1 MLKALEIVGFKS
13 FAERTRFEFRP
24 GITAIVGPNGSG
36 KSNIVDAVKWVL
48 GEQSVKSLRGRE
60 MADVIFNGSSGRTP
74 LNFAEITLTLD
85 NSKGLLAVDTPEVH
99 ITRRVYR
106 GGESEYLINRR
117 DCRLRDIRDIL
128 AGTGLTTQAYSVIEQ
143 GKIDQLL
150 QASPIERRA
159 VFEEA
164 AGISR
169 FKAKK
174 LETLRRLDR
183 LDQNLL
189 RLADIVEEIQNR
201 LRVVR
206 SQAGKAERYRRYTER
221 LRELRMHT
229 ARLDWDAMNQR
240 LSALAESSRAVVERK
255 ERAVSEQAALEEER
269 HRLESEAITLD
280 AQAGQLQAAASDDRE
295 RIAATQAAIA
305 HQLGRLRDT
314 EREMDR
320 LGQTLL
326 QLQRRVHESAGAH
339 DSLARSGEEEEQ
351 RRRELARTLA
361 EKERDLSEAL
371 EALDRVRVLYEQ
383 RQSAQWEQLQRS
395 LNAANG
401 AARLET
407 RLESARAEQQR
418 IEKEL
423 GIACERRRRLSEEIA
438 YWESQQGRADREE
451 QALMAT
457 LESRRA
463 TLAATRERLQQVEQ
477 HRRELEQHHA
487 ARSERRAV
495 LQQLESRRE
504 GIEPGVQDFLQ
515 RLQEGAPGDRGRVRG
530 LVADLFRAELQA
542 AWLIDAALGETAQYV
557 VLTESAP
564 LFERWLSGDAAPMG
578 RVAFLRL
585 DVIAARDR
593 GADPGDVAPVEEAL
607 FSNLP
612 GVLGRAADFV
622 ETDPD
627 CEPLKRRLLGNVWF
641 VDTLATA
648 LRLSECGGQV
658 RFVTLAGEVVEADV
672 LIAGPKTAGG
682 GLISRKS
689 ELRALDEEVA
699 RLAESLAGLASE
711 ETALRQQAGQEE
723 SALIEAEREAAR
735 IRAELT
741 ECNHRLDALRVQ
753 WEEAEPQVRRWEEQ
767 REQMQREI
775 GEIGTL
781 LEQALREKAEAE
793 EAARLAEGLLAEAAA
808 DLAGAEAAVHERTE
822 VVTELK
828 VGLAKSEERLRN
840 LRAEQLRQEEARR
853 ERLRERNELAERL
866 SEAAR
871 NCRLAQQNVLEGEA
885 ELASMYWR
893 KETLARDLWE
903 ITLRRRALEEEHAR
917 ATRRLQTLAK
927 EIHAAEAELHRLELE
942 SNGVIHEKAALAD
955 RLREDY
961 GISTADLDQPT
972 SLEDHRARD
981 EIQAEMDDLRRK
993 IHLLGNVNLEALEEL
1008 SQLEHRYQTL
1018 SEQYQDLTSAKA
1030 SLQRIID
1037 RINADS
1043 RRLFLATLESVREH
1057 FGGLFRELFGG
1068 GQASIELEEGADVLE
1083 SGIEIVA
1090 RPPGKEPRSISLLSG
1105 GEKTLT
1111 CVALLLAMFRS
1122 RPSMFCVLD
1131 EVDAALD
1138 EANIDRFAK
1147 VLRDFLSVTQ
1157 FLIITHSKKTM
1168 ICADAIYGITMEE
1181 SGVSKRVSVRFE
1193 DVSENGEFI
1202 PRGEAGTPPS
1212 LEADQA
1218 A

>member
-1 MLKALEIVGFKS
+1 MLKALEIAGFKS
-13 FAERTRFEFRP
+13 FAERTRFEFRA

-36 KSNIVDAVKWVL
+36 KSNVVDAVKWVL

-60 MADVIFNGSSGRTP
+60 MADVIFNGSAGRRP
-74 LNFAEITLTLD
+74 LNAAEITLTLD
-85 NSKGLLAVDTPEVH
+85 NSKGLLPLDTPEVH

-117 DCRLRDIRDIL
+117 ACRLRDIRDLL
-128 AGTGLTTQAYSVIEQ
+128 AGTGLATQAYSVIEQ

-189 RLADIVEEIQNR
+189 RLADIVEEVRNR

-206 SQAGKAERYRRYTER
+206 SQAGKAERYRRHTER
-221 LRELRMHT
+221 LRELRTHA
-229 ARLDWDAMNQR
+229 ARLDWTALNR
-240 LSALAESSRAVVERK
+240 RLAESAEGSRAAAERR
-255 ERAVSEQAALEEER
+255 ERASCEQAAVEEELG
-269 HRLESEAITLD
+269 RLEAEGATLD
-280 AQAGQLQAAASDDRE
+280 GQARELQAAASDARE
-295 RIAATQAAIA
+295 RIAAAEAAIA
-305 HQLGRLRDT
+305 HQMGRLRDM
-314 EREMDR
+314 EREIGRMGRAFLEVD
-320 LGQTLL
+320 
-326 QLQRRVHESAGAH
+326 RRVRESAGAH
-339 DSLARSGEEEEQ
+339 ESLARTAAEVEQ
-351 RRRELARTLA
+351 RQRELARDLA
-361 EKERDLSEAL
+361 ERERRLSEAL
-371 EALDRVRVLYEQ
+371 ETLDRVRLLHDE
-383 RQSAQWEQLQRS
+383 RQSTQWEALQSS

-401 AARLET
+401 AARLEA
-407 RLESARAEQQR
+407 RLETARAEKER
-418 IEKEL
+418 IEKESAAL
-423 GIACERRRRLSEEIA
+423 QQRRRGLSEEIA
-438 YWESQQGRADREE
+438 AWEARLADAQSAE
-451 QALMAT
+451 QAVSAT
-457 LESRRA
+457 LESRRSA
-463 TLAATRERLQQVEQ
+463 LARTRGELQAVENR
-477 HRRELEQHHA
+477 RREWERHQA

-504 GIEPGVQDFLQ
+504 GVEPGVKDFLQ
-515 RLQEGAPGDRGRVRG
+515 RLQEGSPEDRGRVRG

-542 AWLIDAALGETAQYV
+542 ALLVDAALGEAAQYV
-557 VLTESAP
+557 VLTDSTP
-564 LFERWLSGDAAPMG
+564 LFEGWLSGGAAPAG
-578 RVAFLRL
+578 RVAFLRM
-585 DVIAARDR
+585 DVPACPPPS
-593 GADPGDVAPVEEAL
+593 GEEEAV
-607 FSNLP
+607 FADLP
-612 GVLGRAADFV
+612 GVLGRAVDFV

-641 VDTLATA
+641 VDTLAAA
-648 LRLSECGGQV
+648 LRLSDPASSA
-658 RFVTLAGEVVEADV
+658 RFVTLAGEVVQADIV
-672 LIAGPKTAGG
+672 IAGPKSAGG
-682 GLISRKS
+682 GLVSRKS
-689 ELRALDEEVA
+689 ELRALDEELG
-699 RLAESLAGLASE
+699 RLAEALARVAHEEASLRTQVAQEEAALAEAETASE
-711 ETALRQQAGQEE
+711 RLRGEAAECRHRLAALR
-723 SALIEAEREAAR
+723 SR
-735 IRAELT
+735 
-741 ECNHRLDALRVQ
+741 
-753 WEEAEPQVRRWEEQ
+753 WEEAEPQVRDLELQLEQVTRDIEETA
-767 REQMQREI
+767 
-775 GEIGTL
+775 GL

-793 EAARLAEGLLAEAAA
+793 RRARLAEELLAQAARELA
-808 DLAGAEAAVHERTE
+808 DSEAAVRERTKI
-822 VVTELK
+822 VTELK
-828 VGLAKSEERLRN
+828 VELAKCEERLRN
-840 LRAEQLRQEEARR
+840 LQSERRRQEEAGR
-853 ERLRERNELAERL
+853 ERLRERDELRERL

-871 NCRLAQQNVLEGEA
+871 KCRLAERSVLAAEA
-885 ELASMYWR
+885 DLAIAFSQ
-893 KETLARDLWE
+893 KEAVLRDLGE
-903 ITLRRRALEEEHAR
+903 VSRRRAAWEEER
-917 ATRRLQTLAK
+917 MRGTRRLQALAK

-942 SNGVIHEKAALAD
+942 SNGVIHEKAALAS

-961 GISTADLDQPT
+961 GITPSELDRP
-972 SLEDHRARD
+972 SALEDERGRE

-993 IHLLGNVNLEALEEL
+993 IHQLGNVNLEALEEL
-1008 SQLEHRYQTL
+1008 SELERRYETL
-1018 SEQYQDLTSAKA
+1018 SEQYEDLTSAKA

-1037 RINADS
+1037 RINTDS
-1043 RRLFLATLESVREH
+1043 RRLFLATLDSVREH
-1057 FGGLFRELFGG
+1057 FGVLFRELFGG
-1068 GQASIELEEGADVLE
+1068 GQASIELEEGVDVLE

-1168 ICADAIYGITMEE
+1168 TCADTIYGITMEE

-1202 PRGEAGTPPS
+1202 PRGDAEPESPPEA
-1212 LEADQA
+1212 EQA

>member
-60 MADVIFNGSSGRTP
+60 MADVIFNGSAGRRP
-74 LNFAEITLTLD
+74 LNSAEITLTLD
-85 NSKGLLAVDTPEVH
+85 NSKGLLPLDTPEVH

-117 DCRLRDIRDIL
+117 ACRLRDIRDIL
-128 AGTGLTTQAYSVIEQ
+128 AGTGLATQAYSVIEQ

-183 LDQNLL
+183 IDQNLL
-189 RLADIVEEIQNR
+189 RLADIVEEVQNR

-206 SQAGKAERYRRYTER
+206 SQAGKAERYRRHTER
-221 LRELRMHT
+221 LRELRTHA
-229 ARLDWDAMNQR
+229 ARLDWTELNRR
-240 LSALAESSRAVVERK
+240 LAALTESSRAAAEQR
-255 ERAVSEQAALEEER
+255 ERASSEQAALESELA
-269 HRLESEAITLD
+269 RLQGEATTLD
-280 AQAGQLQAAASDDRE
+280 AQSRELQAAAADLRE
-295 RIAATQAAIA
+295 KIAAAEAAIA
-305 HQLGRLRDT
+305 HQMGRLRDT
-314 EREMDR
+314 EREIGRM
-320 LGQTLL
+320 GQAFLEL
-326 QLQRRVHESAGAH
+326 HRRVQESVGVHES
-339 DSLARSGEEEEQ
+339 LARTVGEVEE

-361 EKERDLSEAL
+361 ERERDLSEAL
-371 EALDRVRVLYEQ
+371 ETLDRVRLLHEQ
-383 RQSAQWEQLQRS
+383 RQSTQWEELQTS
-395 LNAANG
+395 LNAANA

-407 RLESARAEQQR
+407 RLETARAEKDR

-423 GIACERRRRLSEEIA
+423 SVLRERRRSLSEEMAGWEDRLAEAERCEQAAAERLESRRSELARVVADLQAVERRRRE
-438 YWESQQGRADREE
+438 W
-451 QALMAT
+451 
-457 LESRRA
+457 
-463 TLAATRERLQQVEQ
+463 EQ
-477 HRRELEQHHA
+477 HQA
-487 ARSERRAV
+487 ARGERRAV

-504 GIEPGVQDFLQ
+504 GVEPGVKEFL
-515 RLQEGAPGDRGRVRG
+515 RLLQEGSPEDRARVRG
-530 LVADLFRAELQA
+530 LVADLLRAEFQA
-542 AWLIDAALGETAQYV
+542 ALLVDAALGESAQYV
-557 VLTESAP
+557 VVTDSAP
-564 LFERWLSGDAAPMG
+564 LFERWLGGAAPAG

-585 DVIAARDR
+585 DVLACREQSDQEQTLF
-593 GADPGDVAPVEEAL
+593 AD
-607 FSNLP
+607 LP

-648 LRLSECGGQV
+648 LRLSDPAGTA

-672 LIAGPKTAGG
+672 VIAGPKSAGG
-682 GLISRKS
+682 GLVSRKS
-689 ELRALDEEVA
+689 ELRALDEELQ
-699 RLAESLAGLASE
+699 RLAEALARVTSE
-711 ETALRQQAGQEE
+711 EAALREQVAQEQA
-723 SALIEAEREAAR
+723 ALAKAEAESERVR
-735 IRAELT
+735 SELT
-741 ECNHRLDALRVQ
+741 ECRHRLAALRSR
-753 WEEAEPQVRRWEEQ
+753 WEEAEPQVRDLEEQ
-767 REQMQREI
+767 SNQVARDIDQTAR
-775 GEIGTL
+775 L
-781 LEQALREKAEAE
+781 LEQALREKAEADGRARQAE
-793 EAARLAEGLLAEAAA
+793 ELLTQAAQELSAAES
-808 DLAGAEAAVHERTE
+808 AVRDRTKI
-822 VVTELK
+822 VTDLK
-828 VGLAKSEERLRN
+828 VELAKCEERLRN
-840 LRAEQLRQEEARR
+840 LHAERRRQEEAGR
-853 ERLRERNELAERL
+853 ERLRERDELWELLSESARRCRAAER
-866 SEAAR
+866 SI
-871 NCRLAQQNVLEGEA
+871 LAVESQ
-885 ELASMYWR
+885 LALTCSR
-893 KETLARDLWE
+893 KEAVLRDLLE
-903 ITLRRRALEEEHAR
+903 VSRQRATLEENRVR
-917 ATRRLQTLAK
+917 ASRRLQAVAK
-927 EIHAAEAELHRLELE
+927 EVHAAEAELHRLELE
-942 SNGVIHEKAALAD
+942 SSGVIHEKTALAS

-961 GISTADLDQPT
+961 GITPAELDRP
-972 SLEDHRARD
+972 SALEDDRGRE

-993 IHLLGNVNLEALEEL
+993 IHQLGNVNLEALEEL
-1008 SQLEHRYQTL
+1008 SQLERRYETL
-1018 SEQYQDLTSAKA
+1018 SEQYQDLTSAKT

-1037 RINADS
+1037 RINTDS

-1057 FGGLFRELFGG
+1057 FGVLFRELFGG
-1068 GQASIELEEGADVLE
+1068 GQASIELEEGVDVLE

-1168 ICADAIYGITMEE
+1168 TCADAIYGITMEE

-1193 DVSENGEFI
+1193 DVSENGEFV
-1202 PRGEAGTPPS
+1202 PRGEDEPASAP
-1212 LEADQA
+1212 EADQA

>member
-36 KSNIVDAVKWVL
+36 KSNVVDAVKWVL

-60 MADVIFNGSSGRTP
+60 MADVIFNGSAGRRP
-74 LNFAEITLTLD
+74 LNSAEITLTLD
-85 NSKGLLAVDTPEVH
+85 NSKGLLPLDAPEVH

-117 DCRLRDIRDIL
+117 ACRLRDIRDIL
-128 AGTGLTTQAYSVIEQ
+128 AGTGLATQAYSVIEQ

-150 QASPIERRA
+150 QASPVERRA

-189 RLADIVEEIQNR
+189 RLADIVEEVQNR

-206 SQAGKAERYRRYTER
+206 SQAGKAERYRRHTER
-221 LRELRMHT
+221 LRELRTHA
-229 ARLDWDAMNQR
+229 ARLDWTELNRR
-240 LSALAESSRAVVERK
+240 LAELTESSRAAAERR
-255 ERAVSEQAALEEER
+255 ERASCEQAALEEELG
-269 HRLESEAITLD
+269 RLEAEGATLD
-280 AQAGQLQAAASDDRE
+280 AQAREWQAAASDARE
-295 RIAATQAAIA
+295 RIAAAEAAIA
-305 HQLGRLRDT
+305 HQIGRLRDT
-314 EREMDR
+314 EREIGRMGR
-320 LGQTLL
+320 AFLEVN
-326 QLQRRVHESAGAH
+326 RRVQESAGVHES
-339 DSLARSGEEEEQ
+339 LARTVAEVE
-351 RRRELARTLA
+351 RRQRELARALA
-361 EKERDLSEAL
+361 QRERELSEAL
-371 EALDRVRVLYEQ
+371 ETLDRARLLHDE
-383 RQSAQWEQLQRS
+383 RQSTQWEELQAS

-401 AARLET
+401 AARLEA
-407 RLESARAEQQR
+407 RLETARTEKDR
-418 IEKEL
+418 IEKESAAL
-423 GIACERRRRLSEEIA
+423 QQRRRSLSEEIA
-438 YWESQQGRADREE
+438 AWEGRLAETRSAE
-451 QALMAT
+451 QAVSET

-463 TLAATRERLQQVEQ
+463 ALARTRADLQAVEKQRREWEQ
-477 HRRELEQHHA
+477 HQA
-487 ARSERRAV
+487 ARSERRSV

-504 GIEPGVQDFLQ
+504 GVEPGVKDFLQ
-515 RLQEGAPGDRGRVRG
+515 RLQDGSPEDRGRVRG

-542 AWLIDAALGETAQYV
+542 ALLVDAALGEAAQFV
-557 VLTESAP
+557 VLTDSAP
-564 LFERWLSGDAAPMG
+564 LFERWLSGGAAPAG
-578 RVAFLRL
+578 RVAFLRM
-585 DVIAARDR
+585 DVPACSPSGEDEAVF
-593 GADPGDVAPVEEAL
+593 AD
-607 FSNLP
+607 LP
-612 GVLGRAADFV
+612 GVLGRAVDFV

-648 LRLSECGGQV
+648 LRLSDPASSA
-658 RFVTLAGEVVEADV
+658 RFVTLAGEVVEADIV
-672 LIAGPKTAGG
+672 IAGPKSAGG
-682 GLISRKS
+682 GLVSRKS
-689 ELRALDEEVA
+689 ELRALDEELG
-699 RLAESLAGLASE
+699 RLADALARVTNEEAALRARVAEEEAALAEAESASE
-711 ETALRQQAGQEE
+711 RLRGEVTECQHRLAALR
-723 SALIEAEREAAR
+723 SR
-735 IRAELT
+735 
-741 ECNHRLDALRVQ
+741 
-753 WEEAEPQVRRWEEQ
+753 WEEAEPQVRDLKLQLDQVTRD
-767 REQMQREI
+767 I
-775 GEIGTL
+775 GETAGL

-793 EAARLAEGLLAEAAA
+793 RRARLAEELLAQAAQ
-808 DLAGAEAAVHERTE
+808 DLAASEAAVRERTKI
-822 VVTELK
+822 VTELK
-828 VGLAKSEERLRN
+828 VELAKCEERVRN
-840 LRAEQLRQEEARR
+840 LQSERLRQEEAGR
-853 ERLRERNELAERL
+853 ERLRERNELGERL

-871 NCRLAQQNVLEGEA
+871 KCRIAERSILAAEA
-885 ELASMYWR
+885 ELAITFSQ
-893 KETLARDLWE
+893 KEAVLRNLWE
-903 ITLRRRALEEEHAR
+903 VSRRRAALEEDR
-917 ATRRLQTLAK
+917 LRGTRRLQALAK

-942 SNGVIHEKAALAD
+942 SSGVIHEKAALAA

-961 GISTADLDQPT
+961 GITPSELDRP
-972 SLEDHRARD
+972 SALEDDRGRE

-993 IHLLGNVNLEALEEL
+993 IHQLGNVNLEALEEL
-1008 SQLEHRYQTL
+1008 SQLERRYETL

-1037 RINADS
+1037 RINTDS
-1043 RRLFLATLESVREH
+1043 RRLFLATLDAVREH
-1057 FGGLFRELFGG
+1057 FGVLFRELFGG
-1068 GQASIELEEGADVLE
+1068 GQASIELEEGVDVLE

-1168 ICADAIYGITMEE
+1168 TCADAIYGITMEE

-1193 DVSENGEFI
+1193 DVSENGEFL
-1202 PRGEAGTPPS
+1202 PRGEAETASPP
-1212 LEADQA
+1212 EAGQA

>member
-1 MLKALEIVGFKS
+1 MLKALEIAGFKS

-36 KSNIVDAVKWVL
+36 KSNVVDAVKWVL

-60 MADVIFNGSSGRTP
+60 MADVIFNGSAGRRP
-74 LNFAEITLTLD
+74 LNSAEITLTLD
-85 NSKGLLAVDTPEVH
+85 NSKGLLPLDTPEVH

-117 DCRLRDIRDIL
+117 PCRLRDIRDIL
-128 AGTGLTTQAYSVIEQ
+128 AGTGLATQAYSVIEQ

-189 RLADIVEEIQNR
+189 RLADIVEEVQNR

-206 SQAGKAERYRRYTER
+206 SQAGKAERYRRHTER
-221 LRELRMHT
+221 LRELRTHA
-229 ARLDWDAMNQR
+229 ARWDWSELNRR
-240 LSALAESSRAVVERK
+240 LGALTESSRAAAERR
-255 ERAVSEQAALEEER
+255 ERASCEQAAWEEELG
-269 HRLESEAITLD
+269 RLEAEGATLD
-280 AQAGQLQAAASDDRE
+280 AQAREWQAAAADYRE
-295 RIAATQAAIA
+295 RIAAAEAAIA
-305 HQLGRLRDT
+305 HQIGRLRDT
-314 EREMDR
+314 EREIGRMGR
-320 LGQTLL
+320 AFLELN
-326 QLQRRVHESAGAH
+326 RRVQESAGAH
-339 DSLARSGEEEEQ
+339 ESLARTAAEVEQ
-351 RRRELARTLA
+351 RQRELARALA
-361 EKERDLSEAL
+361 ERERDLSEAL
-371 EALDRVRVLYEQ
+371 ETLDRIRLLHDK
-383 RQSAQWEQLQRS
+383 RQSTQWEELQSS

-401 AARLET
+401 AARLEA
-407 RLESARAEQQR
+407 RLETARAEKDRVEKESAALQQR
-418 IEKEL
+418 
-423 GIACERRRRLSEEIA
+423 RRGVSEEIA
-438 YWESQQGRADREE
+438 AWEGRLAVAQHAE
-451 QALMAT
+451 QAVSAT

-463 TLAATRERLQQVEQ
+463 ALARTRADLQALERRRREWEQ
-477 HRRELEQHHA
+477 HQA
-487 ARSERRAV
+487 ARSERRSV

-515 RLQEGAPGDRGRVRG
+515 RLQEGSPEDRGRVRG

-542 AWLIDAALGETAQYV
+542 ALLVDAALGEAAQYV
-557 VLTESAP
+557 VLTDSAP
-564 LFERWLSGDAAPMG
+564 LFERWLSGDAAPAG

-585 DVIAARDR
+585 DVSACRLHTAEDETRAAEEETLF
-593 GADPGDVAPVEEAL
+593 AD
-607 FSNLP
+607 LP

-648 LRLSECGGQV
+648 LRLCDPAGSA
-658 RFVTLAGEVVEADV
+658 RFVTLAGEVVEADIV
-672 LIAGPKTAGG
+672 IAGPKTAGG
-682 GLISRKS
+682 GLVSRKS
-689 ELRALDEEVA
+689 ELRALDEELG
-699 RLAESLAGLASE
+699 RLAEALAGVASE
-711 ETALRQQAGQEE
+711 EAALREQVAQEE
-723 SALIEAEREAAR
+723 AALAEAESESERLRGEL
-735 IRAELT
+735 AE
-741 ECNHRLDALRVQ
+741 CRHRLAALRSR
-753 WEEAEPQVRRWEEQ
+753 WEEAEPQLRDLEAQ
-767 REQMQREI
+767 LDQATREI
-775 GEIGTL
+775 TETAGL
-781 LEQALREKAEAE
+781 LEQALREKTEAE
-793 EAARLAEGLLAEAAA
+793 RRARAAEELLAQAAQELSA
-808 DLAGAEAAVHERTE
+808 AESGVRDRTRI
-822 VVTELK
+822 VTDLK
-828 VGLAKSEERLRN
+828 VELAKCEERLRN
-840 LRAEQLRQEEARR
+840 LQSERLRQEEAGR
-853 ERLRERNELAERL
+853 ERLRERDELRERLGEAARQCRLAERSIL
-866 SEAAR
+866 AA
-871 NCRLAQQNVLEGEA
+871 EA
-885 ELASMYWR
+885 ESAIAFSQ
-893 KETLARDLWE
+893 KEAVLRDLWE
-903 ITLRRRALEEEHAR
+903 VSRRRTELEENR
-917 ATRRLQTLAK
+917 AQAARRLQAAGK

-942 SNGVIHEKAALAD
+942 SSGVIHEKTALAS

-961 GISTADLDQPT
+961 GITPSELDRP
-972 SLEDHRARD
+972 SALEDDRGRE

-993 IHLLGNVNLEALEEL
+993 IHQLGNVNLEALEEL
-1008 SQLEHRYQTL
+1008 SQLEGRYQTL

-1037 RINADS
+1037 RINTDS

-1057 FGGLFRELFGG
+1057 FGVLFRELFGG

-1111 CVALLLAMFRS
+1111 CTALLLAMFRS

-1168 ICADAIYGITMEE
+1168 TCADAIYGITMEE

-1193 DVSENGEFI
+1193 DVSEDGELI
-1202 PRGEAGTPPS
+1202 PRGEGEAASPPQT
-1212 LEADQA
+1212 EQA